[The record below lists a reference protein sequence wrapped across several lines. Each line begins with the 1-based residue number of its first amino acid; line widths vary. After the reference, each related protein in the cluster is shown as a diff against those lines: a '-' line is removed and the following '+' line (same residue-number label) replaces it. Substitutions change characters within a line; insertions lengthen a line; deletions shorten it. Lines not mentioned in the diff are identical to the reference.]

1 MFGTCHPTMLILDY
15 SWLKWWVTFVQDVAN
30 IIGHNDIRST
40 LKYSRYAMSK
50 KEIQGL
56 LETIENTKPDKLI

>member
-1 MFGTCHPTMLILDY
+1 M
-15 SWLKWWVTFVQDVAN
+15 QDVAN

-56 LETIENTKPDKLI
+56 LETIEDTKPDKLI